1 MYFLAALHGEDDNT
15 TGAEKRKQLVR
26 RRARIPGKRLI
37 TNIINDCHYLIFNN
51 LQLTSNL
58 KFTSWERLLGEK
70 GSVVACL

>member
-1 MYFLAALHGEDDNT
+1 
-15 TGAEKRKQLVR
+15 VR
-26 RRARIPGKRLI
+26 RRARIPGQRHI
-37 TNIINDCHYLIFNN
+37 TNIINDRHYLISNN